1 MGSARA
7 AGGQAGQ
14 RRAWCGRRGG
24 PCSRGGVVSGTTES
38 HPRADS
44 AEAWQGR
51 CAPSR
56 QCGHVTSPTFLCV
69 GRFSLLGSPLHKM
82 LWLLK
87 TRVLIL
93 PRGPGRAPGAGD
105 GGGAGAQP
113 PAAEQRRRPAGP
125 AAAPRSP
132 PLPCSP
138 VRSPLRQEQGGRLR
152 QLPPLGGAGLRH
164 RLRVQHLPVRQRQA
178 LRPPGRP
185 VRDHAGLRGRGAP
198 GGPGPGQAPR
208 GGSLRARG
216 GRGDADEDVKAAAP
230 RRGGASSGAGHRPGR
245 GVIGGGARGGASPGA
260 GHRPGRGVEGAGHPR
275 GRG

>member
-1 MGSARA
+1 MAPDLGSARA

-105 GGGAGAQP
+105 GGGGG
-113 PAAEQRRRPAGP
+113 RPAP
-125 AAAPRSP
+125 SSRAETAA
-132 PLPCSP
+132 
-138 VRSPLRQEQGGRLR
+138 
-152 QLPPLGGAGLRH
+152 
-164 RLRVQHLPVRQRQA
+164 
-178 LRPPGRP
+178 GRP
-185 VRDHAGLRGRGAP
+185 
-198 GGPGPGQAPR
+198 
-208 GGSLRARG
+208 
-216 GRGDADEDVKAAAP
+216 
-230 RRGGASSGAGHRPGR
+230 
-245 GVIGGGARGGASPGA
+245 GGGAALTASPLQPCTESSSTRTR
-260 GHRPGRGVEGAGHPR
+260 RPPSPTTASGRRWASSSPSGTAPSCASASSSTSSWASCA
-275 GRG
+275 